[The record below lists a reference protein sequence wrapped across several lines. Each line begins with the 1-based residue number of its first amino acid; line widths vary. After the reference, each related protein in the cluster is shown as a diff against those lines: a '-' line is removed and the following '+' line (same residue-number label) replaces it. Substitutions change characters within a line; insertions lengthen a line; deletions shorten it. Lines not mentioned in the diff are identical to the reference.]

1 MTIPARLF
9 PRHVR
14 HSTLAALATTTLAL
28 SLSACEAAPN
38 ESGKEPSSAQHTDHA
53 LRYVALGD
61 SYASMGTRGAP
72 HTGPGWCARASDNY
86 PSQLQQMKGLAL
98 DDVTCQGALTDHVLG
113 PRADLPPQ
121 LDAVDTTTDIIT
133 LSIGGNDAGFGVL
146 TSCAM
151 NTSDLNCAELHG
163 GEIDQALAALPA
175 KLDDVYAGIHRKA
188 PQAKIFATAY
198 MPLLAA
204 TDNESNCPAIEKV
217 SDVDRLWLMQKISQI
232 NLEVEQAAHRAGAQ
246 FIVPPATELHT
257 GCAPVAERWVDL
269 AGTETGAYPM
279 HPTHEGQLAMA
290 HAIAERL

>member
-1 MTIPARLF
+1 MTIPARFF

-14 HSTLAALATTTLAL
+14 HSTLAALATATLAL
-28 SLSACEAAPN
+28 SLSACDTAKE
-38 ESGKEPSSAQHTDHA
+38 ETGKEEQTSDA
-53 LRYVALGD
+53 LHYVALGD

-98 DDVTCQGALTDHVLG
+98 VDVTCQGALTDHVLG

-163 GEIDQALAALPA
+163 GEIDQALTALPA

-198 MPLLAA
+198 MPLLAP
-204 TDNESNCPAIEKV
+204 TDNESNCPAI
-217 SDVDRLWLMQKISQI
+217 
-232 NLEVEQAAHRAGAQ
+232 
-246 FIVPPATELHT
+246 
-257 GCAPVAERWVDL
+257 
-269 AGTETGAYPM
+269 
-279 HPTHEGQLAMA
+279 
-290 HAIAERL
+290 